1 MKGTEMSDKPSVEAL
16 FSVEGKVVVV
26 TGGGR
31 GLGEMIARGFVER
44 GARVYIVGRD
54 EARLTATAKELEA
67 SGTCI
72 PVPADLATK
81 AGLDAVAAAL
91 SSEEAIHVL
100 VNNAG
105 ANARG
110 EIDTYPES
118 AFDDLFAINVK
129 PTFGLVQRLLPA
141 LRKAATAEDPAR
153 VINIGSVVGLKPSG
167 RGFAYSTTK
176 AAVHTHTRHLALALG
191 PESITVNA
199 IAPGPFET
207 DLMAGRMGPIVEQT
221 SLKRAGVDQDL
232 IGATVF
238 LASRAGAFVH
248 GNVLPVDGGL
258 AIT

>member
-1 MKGTEMSDKPSVEAL
+1 MTGTTPTDPL
-16 FSVEGKVVVV
+16 FSVDGKVVVV

-44 GARVYIVGRD
+44 GARVYVVGRD
-54 EARLTATAKELEA
+54 EGRLTATARRLDA
-67 SGTCI
+67 VGTCT
-72 PVPADLATK
+72 PVVADLATT
-81 AGLDAVAAAL
+81 AGLDGVATALAAESAV
-91 SSEEAIHVL
+91 HVL

-105 ANARG
+105 ANVRG

-118 AFDDLFAINVK
+118 AFDDLVAVNVK
-129 PTFGLVQRLLPA
+129 PVFGLVQRLLPA
-141 LRKAATAEDPAR
+141 LRRAASTGDPAR

-167 RGFAYSTTK
+167 GGFAYSATK
-176 AAVHTHTRHLALALG
+176 AAVHTLTRHLALALG
-191 PESITVNA
+191 PEGITVNA

-207 DLMAGRMGPIVEQT
+207 DLMADRMRPIVERT

-248 GNVLPVDGGL
+248 GSVLPVDGGL